1 MYMDMRPYLHPDLK
15 SNRSINLYR
24 IVKIN
29 DSRWYVEHLVA
40 LKPKWKAVW
49 AILTGG
55 NVRVKWEAVTVNGV
69 THFKSHDAAEAAAR
83 VLFSK

>member
-1 MYMDMRPYLHPDLK
+1 M
-15 SNRSINLYR
+15 SITSWRRRLYR

-29 DSRWYVEHLVA
+29 DSRWYIERLVA
-40 LKPKWKAVW
+40 LKPKWKAIW
-49 AILTGG
+49 AVITGG

-83 VLFSK
+83 VFFSK

>member
-1 MYMDMRPYLHPDLK
+1 M
-15 SNRSINLYR
+15 YR

-29 DSRWYVEHLVA
+29 DSRWYIERLVA
-40 LKPKWKAVW
+40 LKPKWKAIW
-49 AILTGG
+49 AIITGG
-55 NVRVKWEAVTVNGV
+55 NVRVKWDAVTVNGV